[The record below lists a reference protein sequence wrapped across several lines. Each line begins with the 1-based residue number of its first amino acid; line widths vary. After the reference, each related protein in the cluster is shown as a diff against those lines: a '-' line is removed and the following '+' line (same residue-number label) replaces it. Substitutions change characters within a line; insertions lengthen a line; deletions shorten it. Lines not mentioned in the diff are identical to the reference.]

1 MIDSATRLG
10 TDGFYKAKISF
21 IKPACQ
27 QLQKWKS
34 EGTEVKILKQDNTGK
49 HKLFE
54 EIAANADWKLA
65 TKFEY
70 AAREIPQQNGLVEIG
85 FAT

>member
-1 MIDSATRLG
+1 MSIQVVWHLMIDSTTG
-10 TDGFYKAKISF
+10 IGITGFYKAKISF

-34 EGTEVKILKQDNTGK
+34 EGKEVDILRQDNAGK
-49 HKLFE
+49 NRLFE
-54 EIAANADWKLA
+54 ARAASLDWKLA

-70 AAREIPQQNGLVEIG
+70 TAR
-85 FAT
+85 